1 MKYSNLTK
9 RELIHLLEKTERYKV
24 SGPPG
29 VFQVLSKFALKEQEH
44 FIVLTLD
51 AGHKII
57 NTHVVSIGVVNRTLV
72 HPREVL
78 RPALQDNA
86 ASIIVAHNH
95 PSGSTDPSPDDVATT
110 QRLVNACEI
119 MGITLVDHIIIGT
132 GYYSFKEQGEGGL

>member
-119 MGITLVDHIIIGT
+119 MGINLVDHIIIGT